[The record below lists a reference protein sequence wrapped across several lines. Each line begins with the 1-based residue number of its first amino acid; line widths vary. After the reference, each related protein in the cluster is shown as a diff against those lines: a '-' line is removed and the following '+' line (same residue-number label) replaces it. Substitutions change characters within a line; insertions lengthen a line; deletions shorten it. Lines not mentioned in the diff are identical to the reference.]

1 MRQYITQEDHTDRLG
16 FSDVLKKGIIFK
28 LGPEMTR
35 YNMTPTIDDDVLTKI
50 DLFLVE
56 WFVKYAQFFQDTYC
70 FESLIATYNIFPK
83 KNQAREYIMDK
94 IASATTV
101 LTSRMYN
108 EKINRKYSFLEM
120 IVYSN
125 YSFNDDL
132 NCLVVPFAPPLVK
145 RIMLNEDV
153 AEWSEMEL
161 CLVSV
166 AVGAILDL
174 LLYIIF
180 QSTPSFDKSTG
191 ISMADVEYAINI
203 LTSLLYADSEEIA
216 QQREAAERADDE
228 ATK

>member
-1 MRQYITQEDHTDRLG
+1 MRPYITQEDHSDRVG

-35 YNMTPTIDDDVLTKI
+35 YNMTPTIEDDVLTKI

-56 WFVKYAQFFQDTYC
+56 WFVKYAQFFKETFC
-70 FESLIATYNIFPK
+70 FESLIATYNILPK

-94 IASATTV
+94 ISSATTV
-101 LTSRMYN
+101 LTARVYN

-132 NCLVVPFAPPLVK
+132 NCLVVPFSPPLVK
-145 RIMLNEDV
+145 RIMLNEGIT
-153 AEWSEMEL
+153 EWSEMEL

-166 AVGAILDL
+166 AVGSILDL

-180 QSTPSFDKSTG
+180 HSTPSFDRSEG
-191 ISMADVEYAINI
+191 ISMADVEYAINM
-203 LTSLLYADSEEIA
+203 LTSLLYADSDEIA
-216 QQREAAERADDE
+216 QQREEVERADDGNE
-228 ATK
+228 